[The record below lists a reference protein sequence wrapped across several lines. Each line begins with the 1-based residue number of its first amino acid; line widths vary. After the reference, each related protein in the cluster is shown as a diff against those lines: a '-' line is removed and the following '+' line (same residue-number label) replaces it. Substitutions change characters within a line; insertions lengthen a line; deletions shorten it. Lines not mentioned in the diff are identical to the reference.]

1 VPPLEKVEMSV
12 EALKQRAA
20 EHAVAGIES
29 GMVVGLGT
37 GSTAALAVAAIG
49 RRIREEGLK
58 IVGIPTSE
66 RTAAQARELGIELS
80 GFEQHSTIDLTIDGA
95 DAVERGSLSLIK
107 GLGAALL
114 REKIVAAASRRMT
127 VMVDETK
134 LRGPIGS
141 FCPVPVEIVKFGWQ
155 STERQLLEAG
165 ATTILR
171 LESDG
176 SPLITDGGNYIV
188 DCSFGAISDAA
199 ELAYRLKQIVGVVET
214 GLFIGIATTVI
225 VATATGVEILEL
237 LR

>member
-1 VPPLEKVEMSV
+1 MSTD
-12 EALKQRAA
+12 ALKRVAA

-37 GSTAALAVAAIG
+37 GSTAALAVAALG
-49 RRIREEGLK
+49 RRIREEGLN

-66 RTAAQARELGIELS
+66 RTAAQARELGIPLS
-80 GFEQHSTIDLTIDGA
+80 GFEQHSSIDLTIDGA

-141 FCPVPVEIVKFGWQ
+141 FCPVPVEIVRFGWQ
-155 STERQLLEAG
+155 STERQLREAG
-165 ATTILR
+165 AETTLR
-171 LESDG
+171 LEADG
-176 SPLITDGGNYIV
+176 QTLTTDGGNYIV
-188 DCSFGAISDAA
+188 DCRFGAIADASD
-199 ELAYRLKQIVGVVET
+199 LANRLKQIVGVVET

-225 VATATGVEILEL
+225 VAAASGVEILVPAQA
-237 LR
+237 

>member
-1 VPPLEKVEMSV
+1 MSV